1 MTAPAG
7 GRVPAGVRRQFLQFG
22 IPAALVIVSLV
33 ALGGGL
39 LVTMRRRFDAEAARS
54 AVTRTRLALSRRAEE
69 DRRRLTESAWWDDS
83 YAYLG
88 RPHRASDLP
97 WLTENFI
104 DWLPAQYGDQSIL
117 FLRRDGTV
125 QWAWQAPGPAAPPA
139 LPLARLLPLLDSAR
153 SVAGLLDL
161 GGVLHEVAG
170 AVVLPSSSGRA
181 HEPARGYLLVARPLV
196 AGTLA
201 GQGALLGFDMEL
213 ANAAG
218 PGDSGRTVFARGD
231 SVRTRLVVADLLG
244 RPTVQVEL
252 RASRAEL
259 AALDAW
265 LVSGYV
271 LMSLLAVGL
280 CGWGLWSAQHLLLGP
295 FARLDAAM
303 ARLEAEGRLGPLP
316 PEHAAREWAA
326 FTTRYNQ
333 LARAREEAER
343 GWRRAHDEALAAN
356 QAKSAL
362 LARSSHEIRA
372 PMNAVLGLADLLRR
386 TPLTPDQS
394 RYVEA
399 VHSAGESLLALVNDL
414 LDLSRV
420 ESGTLAIEQVPFDVR
435 RLLDETIALFAPRA
449 ADRGVR
455 LEQHL
460 APEVPARLLGDPVR
474 LRQVLTN
481 LLANA
486 LRFTPSGRVTVS
498 LAVTGEGEETQV
510 AFTVA
515 DTGIGMTP
523 EQREQLFTTHDGA
536 GDSTPWGQEGRAR
549 LGLTICRDLVAL
561 MGGTIGV
568 TSAPG
573 EGSRFTFTLPLPAAP
588 PVPAQLPRDLSLEG
602 LRALYISFDALP
614 DPDALPQLR
623 GLGLR
628 VTTDGSYHPLH
639 ESLLEAASLRDP
651 FGVVVLEAERLHA
664 SLEAALQGAHRGL
677 WPRVA
682 ILVLLRQARPG
693 DAPRLTQL
701 GATALLALPARAED
715 LREAVAV
722 ARQVARDGLT
732 WPLITRHWLLEARQ
746 LEADRAPE
754 REAPAGARILVVD
767 DDPINRLVA
776 EAYLRGL
783 ASVVECAAGG
793 EEALRR
799 VACEGIDLVL
809 LDCEMPG
816 MDGYE
821 TVRRIRQLPGLRGKV
836 PVVAVTA
843 SAMPGDRERCLA
855 AGMNDHIPKP
865 VRQADLARALREW
878 LPTGQSAPG
887 TAPVPAEG
895 GVLASLAQAG
905 SAGASLASRLAGHF
919 AAQAPGQ
926 VRALRQAI
934 LAGDQ
939 RTAAQLARALRG
951 TARVVG
957 APAVAR
963 LCEEIEIALE
973 RGALPDATALADE
986 LAVEADRAV
995 ALLGA
1000 PEAAGPLDPARVQE
1014 IRRFEEEV
1022 PGLLEGM
1029 VQLFLET
1036 VPRHRAALSAALA
1049 ADDAAGVRAAAHAL
1063 KGSALQLGGVAVG
1076 ARAEALEQA
1085 ARAGRLEGAAEAVA
1099 GIERELDVLC
1109 EALAQLVPAGR

>member
-1 MTAPAG
+1 MSAPAG
-7 GRVPAGVRRQFLQFG
+7 GRAPAGVRRQFLQFG
-22 IPAALVIVSLV
+22 IPAALVILGLV
-33 ALGGGL
+33 AIGGGL
-39 LVTMRRRFDAEAARS
+39 LLTVRRRLDADAARS
-54 AVTRTRLALSRRAEE
+54 AVTRTRLALAWRAGQ
-69 DRRRLTESAWWDDS
+69 DQRRLTESAWWDDS
-83 YAYLG
+83 YAYLA
-88 RPHRASDLP
+88 RPHRAGDLP
-97 WLTENFI
+97 WLTENFSE
-104 DWLPAQYGDQSIL
+104 WLPAQYGDQSIR
-117 FLRRDGTV
+117 FLRRDGSV
-125 QWAWQAPGPAAPPA
+125 QWSWQAPGTGPAPA
-139 LPLARLLPLLDSAR
+139 LPLERLLPLLDSAR
-153 SVAGLLDL
+153 SAAGLLAL
-161 GGVLHEVAG
+161 GGTLHEVAG
-170 AVVLPSSSGRA
+170 AVVLPSATDRSG
-181 HEPARGYLLVARPLV
+181 EPPHGYLLVTRPVAR
-196 AGTLA
+196 GTLA
-201 GQGALLGFDMEL
+201 AQGALLGFQMEL
-213 ANAAG
+213 AVLDG
-218 PGDSGRTVFARGD
+218 PGDSSRAVVAHGD
-231 SVRTRLVVADLLG
+231 SVRTRFVAADLLG
-244 RPTVQVEL
+244 RPAVQVEL
-252 RASRAEL
+252 RASREEF

-265 LVSGYV
+265 LVGGYL
-271 LMSLLAVGL
+271 LMTLLAVGL
-280 CGWGLWSAQHLLLGP
+280 CAWGLRSAQHLLLGP
-295 FARLDAAM
+295 FARLEAAM

-316 PEHAAREWAA
+316 AEDAAREWAEFIA
-326 FTTRYNQ
+326 RYNQ
-333 LARAREEAER
+333 MVRAREDAER
-343 GWRRAHDEALAAN
+343 GWRRAHDAALAAN
-356 QAKSAL
+356 QAKSGF
-362 LARSSHEIRA
+362 LARTSHEIRA

-449 ADRGVR
+449 ADRGVQ

-515 DTGIGMTP
+515 DTGIGMTR

-536 GDSTPWGQEGRAR
+536 GDSTPWGQDGRAR

-568 TSAPG
+568 TSEPG

-588 PVPAQLPRDLSLEG
+588 PVPARLPRDLSLEA

-614 DPDALPQLR
+614 DPDALQQLR
-623 GLGLR
+623 GVGLR

-651 FGVVVLEAERLHA
+651 FAVVVLEAERLHA
-664 SLEAALQGAHRGL
+664 SLEAGLQGAHRGL

-693 DAPRLTQL
+693 DALRLAQL
-701 GATALLALPARAED
+701 GATALLTLPARAED

-746 LEADRAPE
+746 LDADRAPA

-783 ASVVECAAGG
+783 ASVVECAGSG

-821 TVRRIRQLPGLRGKV
+821 AARRIRQLPGLRGKV
-836 PVVAVTA
+836 PIVAVTA

-855 AGMNDHIPKP
+855 AGMNGHIPKP

-878 LPTGQSAPG
+878 LPTSPPAPG
-887 TAPVPAEG
+887 SPPVPAEG

-934 LAGDQ
+934 LAGDE
-939 RTAAQLARALRG
+939 RAAAHLAQALRG

-957 APAVAR
+957 APPVAR

-973 RGALPDATALADE
+973 RDALAEATVLADE
-986 LAVEADRAV
+986 LATEADRAV

-1000 PEAAGPLDPARVQE
+1000 ADKAGPLDSARLQE

-1029 VQLFLET
+1029 VELFLET

-1049 ADDAAGVRAAAHAL
+1049 AEDAAGVRAAAHAL
-1063 KGSALQLGGVAVG
+1063 KGSAPAARGSDGRGAGGGPGAG
-1076 ARAEALEQA
+1076 RPGRAAGGCGGGGGRDRARA
-1085 ARAGRLEGAAEAVA
+1085 RCV
-1099 GIERELDVLC
+1099 V
-1109 EALAQLVPAGR
+1109 